1 MPVMLMRVMA
11 VEEPVKGQRP
21 VPRVWIGYTPAVV
34 YVWDNDL
41 LQLSVVQVGTA
52 FCQPL
57 ASPKLICRVQDGA
70 ATAIVKFAAE
80 VAVMDWPTE
89 ADLGEAVILTAEAAC
104 GNRETRRKAKIRV
117 DTLFMAYMGNLLR
130 EG

>member
-11 VEEPVKGQRP
+11 VAEPVKGQRP

-80 VAVMDWPTE
+80 VAVMDWPTVALE
-89 ADLGEAVILTAEAAC
+89 GAVMLTAEAVF
-104 GNRETRRKAKIRV
+104 GNREKRKTVKIRM
-117 DTLFMAYMGNLLR
+117 DTFFMAYMGNLLR